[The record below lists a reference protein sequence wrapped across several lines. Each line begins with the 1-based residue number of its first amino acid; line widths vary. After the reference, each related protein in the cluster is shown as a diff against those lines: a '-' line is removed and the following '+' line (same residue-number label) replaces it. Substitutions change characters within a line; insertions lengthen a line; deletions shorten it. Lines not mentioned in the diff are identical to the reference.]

1 MIIPRQARDKHRE
14 CTQKERERDA
24 FSDSPLFFSWHLF
37 KLTATKHAAIVVAS
51 MTHNIMRL
59 SVTILLCL
67 LFAWVFA
74 VFGLLWFEPF
84 HVNEDG
90 WGVREK

>member
-1 MIIPRQARDKHRE
+1 
-14 CTQKERERDA
+14 
-24 FSDSPLFFSWHLF
+24 
-37 KLTATKHAAIVVAS
+37 

-74 VFGLLWFEPF
+74 VFGLLWFESF

-90 WGVREK
+90 WGVRERNDTKAALVPDWFCLPSRV